1 MATEK
6 DIYTEM
12 WEKRNAAKEEAE
24 KNAILQKQ
32 EIELKK
38 ISTNF
43 DFFTDGKNNY
53 ILKIDEKVID
63 MKFKSFE
70 ALKDAADAIGRA
82 LRFYETKYWN
92 ESKKPKFYG
101 KHWKLFIDD
110 WMFFDTE
117 SMDEDSTRLFLKRSD
132 PWSLEWRAEVQ
143 RLADILNDIVWAT
156 D

>member
-1 MATEK
+1 MAPEK

-43 DFFTDGKNNY
+43 DFFTDEKNNY

-70 ALKDAADAIGRA
+70 ALKDAANAIGRA
-82 LRFYETKYWN
+82 LRFYETKYGN

-101 KHWKLFIDD
+101 KHGKLFIDD
-110 WMFFDTE
+110 GMFFDTE

-132 PWSLEWRAEVQ
+132 PWSLEGRAEVQ
-143 RLADILNDIVWAT
+143 RLANILNDIVGAT

>member
-1 MATEK
+1 MAPEK

-12 WEKRNAAKEEAE
+12 WEKRNAAREEAE

-82 LRFYETKYWN
+82 LRFYETKSLN
-92 ESKKPKFYG
+92 
-101 KHWKLFIDD
+101 
-110 WMFFDTE
+110 
-117 SMDEDSTRLFLKRSD
+117 SMENIENYL
-132 PWSLEWRAEVQ
+132 
-143 RLADILNDIVWAT
+143 
-156 D
+156 

>member
-1 MATEK
+1 MAPEK

-12 WEKRNAAKEEAE
+12 WEKRNAAREEAE

-82 LRFYETKYWN
+82 LRFYETKY
-92 ESKKPKFYG
+92 
-101 KHWKLFIDD
+101 
-110 WMFFDTE
+110 
-117 SMDEDSTRLFLKRSD
+117 
-132 PWSLEWRAEVQ
+132 
-143 RLADILNDIVWAT
+143 
-156 D
+156 

>member
-1 MATEK
+1 
-6 DIYTEM
+6 
-12 WEKRNAAKEEAE
+12 
-24 KNAILQKQ
+24 
-32 EIELKK
+32 
-38 ISTNF
+38 
-43 DFFTDGKNNY
+43 
-53 ILKIDEKVID
+53 

-70 ALKDAADAIGRA
+70 ALKDAANAIGRA

-143 RLADILNDIVWAT
+143 RLANILNDIVWAT